1 MALQLETNSSLS
13 SKWPAHGHDV
23 SPYDHPSLPSTLEAA
38 INKSLL
44 LLLRLVTQ
52 GALAQQQPQ
61 NYRFHSPNSGAVD
74 PTQTSHHLDSSP
86 GHGASAIAQP
96 VSANLAHLKS
106 RHRDDTS
113 STVTDSA
120 KPVTVDK
127 PIIVHAG
134 QTFDGKG
141 ATFVP
146 TSKIGDGGQSE
157 HQEPLFVIENGGTL
171 KNVKLSGGDGVHFL
185 GNGKMI
191 NCINT
196 DVGEDAV
203 TIDGPVNRAHDAQLA
218 GCSPNGLPKRAKVEI
233 ENCTFNKAHDKVIQ
247 DNAPADV
254 TLDGV
259 HVNGAHTVF
268 RTIGG
273 DKSIDS
279 HVAIKNSVMKGVE
292 EVVFR
297 TDAPGAH
304 VSFENV
310 QDDAPW
316 EVLAIEPAAQS
327 SGAHR
332 IGTKKY
338 SG

>member
-1 MALQLETNSSLS
+1 MALQLDTNPSLS
-13 SKWPAHGHDV
+13 SKWPAQGHDV
-23 SPYDHPSLPSTLEAA
+23 SSAAHPSLPPALEAA
-38 INKSLL
+38 INKTLL
-44 LLLRLVTQ
+44 SVLRVVIQ
-52 GALAQQQPQ
+52 RALAEQQPE
-61 NYRFHSPNSGAVD
+61 NNRLHSPNLGAGD
-74 PTQTSHHLDSSP
+74 STQSTRHLDSSP
-86 GHGASAIAQP
+86 GYGANTNAQP
-96 VSANLAHLKS
+96 FSANLSHRKS
-106 RHRDDTS
+106 RRSDDASSSARDL
-113 STVTDSA
+113 A

-218 GCSPNGLPKRAKVEI
+218 GCSPNGLPTRAKVEI
-233 ENCTFNKAHDKVIQ
+233 DHCTFNKAHDKVIQ

-273 DKSIDS
+273 DNSINS
-279 HVAIKNSVMKGVE
+279 NVTIKNSVMKGVE

-304 VSFENV
+304 VSFDNV

-316 EVLAIEPAAQS
+316 EVLAIDPTAQS